1 MKRILFVFALMLG
14 LCVQPAWAAEV
25 SAQAWALGDG
35 DSGRV
40 LESVNGSEERL
51 IASTTKLMT
60 AYTAAQLN
68 VDWDQVVTV
77 SAQAAATEGSS
88 LYLAPG
94 EEIALGE
101 LLWGMLLVSGN
112 DSATALAEGCCG
124 SVEAFVDE
132 MNSCAQELGMT
143 HSHFENPTGLDGE
156 THYSTAEDL
165 IKLAKAVLDD
175 PFLAQVVG
183 TKSATVA
190 GRSLTNHNRLLSA
203 YPGCIGLKTGY
214 TQAAGRTLVSAAQRD
229 GVTLICVTL
238 SDPND
243 WTDHAALLDEG
254 FSRYHLETLCQAG
267 EIVTETA
274 LPQGLGGRTLCTE
287 QAVTALVG
295 EGEEVTR
302 TVTLTDLSGLI
313 PNGSVGNITFE
324 INGVPVGE
332 TPLVLRR

>member
-1 MKRILFVFALMLG
+1 MMLAALAAICLW
-14 LCVQPAWAAEV
+14 VQPVCAAEV
-25 SAQAWALGDG
+25 SAKAWALGDG

-60 AYTAAQLN
+60 AYTASQLD
-68 VDWDQVVTV
+68 VDWERVVTV
-77 SAQAAATEGSS
+77 SPEAAATEGSS

-94 EEIALGE
+94 EEITLGE

-112 DSATALAEGCCG
+112 DGAVALAEGCSG
-124 SVEAFVDE
+124 SVEAFVAE
-132 MNSCAQELGMT
+132 MNRCAQELGMA
-143 HSHFENPTGLDGE
+143 HSHFENPTGLDGD
-156 THYSTAEDL
+156 THYSSAEDL
-165 IKLAKAVLDD
+165 VKLAKAVLDD

-190 GRSLTNHNRLLSA
+190 GRSLTNHNRLLSS

-238 SDPND
+238 GDPND
-243 WTDHAALLDEG
+243 WADHAALLDEG
-254 FSRYHLETLCQAG
+254 FSSYQLEALCQAG
-267 EIVTETA
+267 EVVSETA
-274 LPQGLGGRTLCTE
+274 LPKGLGGFTLCAQ
-287 QAVTALVG
+287 QAVSALVG
-295 EGEEVTR
+295 EGEKVTR
-302 TVTLTDLSGLI
+302 TVTITDLSGLV
-313 PNGSVGNITFE
+313 PNGTVGTLTFE